1 MLCLAA
7 TPRNNCEDYYE
18 STTRSKDL
26 FRICSTPTDGT
37 KKCKA
42 GSRIKCA
49 KWVSDHTDSTDSTG
63 PTKLSPG
70 SLIEAGVGCGTQAT
84 NLGKTFSTV
93 AQCAEAAAADASCG
107 STFQYPK
114 NNLWKSWGC
123 RCCVGDGAG
132 GKANSNWSLYA
143 VGAAKKAAA

>member
-1 MLCLAA
+1 MYVVSKKYEQ
-7 TPRNNCEDYYE
+7 PR
-18 STTRSKDL
+18 
-26 FRICSTPTDGT
+26 
-37 KKCKA
+37 
-42 GSRIKCA
+42 
-49 KWVSDHTDSTDSTG
+49 SDHTDSTGSTDST
-63 PTKLSPG
+63 KKAG

-84 NLGKTFSTV
+84 NLGKTFSTA

-107 STFQYPK
+107 STIQYPK
-114 NNLWKSWGC
+114 GNLWQSWGC